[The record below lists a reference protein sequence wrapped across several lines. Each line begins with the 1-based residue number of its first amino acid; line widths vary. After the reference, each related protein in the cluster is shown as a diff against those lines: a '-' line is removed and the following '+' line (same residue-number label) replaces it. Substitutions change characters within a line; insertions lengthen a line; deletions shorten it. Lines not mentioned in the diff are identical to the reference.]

1 MRLTDISVTWRLAF
15 ALAIPLLALAG
26 LAYVEINTTYQAFQ
40 HARQLGVVSLD
51 LGVLGDIVHTL
62 QAERSESVG
71 FVASGGREHDSELTV
86 ARKAVDS
93 DLGHMSK
100 VLSDIKAE
108 GDPTL
113 TRHEQ
118 EIEKILAEL
127 PQMRSRIDA
136 IGTTQTEIFTYYT
149 VFVRQLMSISQEFS
163 LEAGSKGVIGKMM
176 AYNLLMSA
184 KEVAGQE
191 RNLGHSFIAE
201 GKFDETHYLDF
212 IGMFGSQKSLIE
224 QYLELLPEGDR
235 AHYDQSLHTPDADA
249 VERIRAA
256 MMKAGIDADLTGFS
270 DQEWLDRSARR
281 IERLKELE
289 NETLA
294 VILADSQKI
303 ADSEYHHLLKV
314 GGITVAVLTF
324 ACFFAV
330 SLSLTVVR
338 PLRRLT
344 GTMHRLA
351 SGEVEVDLIRSESKD
366 EIGQMGASV
375 SRYIALAKERILK
388 EMAEQEA
395 AERIK
400 RQAEQ
405 AAEQERAERAA
416 EIAFAVGQLAK
427 GLDALSVGE
436 IGYRIE
442 TRFADTL
449 DALRTNFNGSMERLC
464 GVMASIRESTGHLH
478 GGSHEL
484 QIATDDLARRTERQA
499 AALEEAAASINE
511 ITAALGSAAKRAD
524 EAGTLVREATHT
536 TQHSGSVVG
545 ETVTAMH
552 HIEQSSGQIG
562 QIIGV
567 IDEIAFQ
574 TNLLA
579 LNAGVEAAR
588 AGESGRGFAV
598 VAQEVRELA
607 QRCANAAR
615 EIKALI
621 SQSSTQVNS
630 GVGLVNNAG
639 DALKQIIVRIG
650 EINQIVGTIA
660 SAAADQSGGLR
671 EVNTSIASMD
681 QITQRNAAMV
691 EETSAQTATLGE
703 EAERLLAALQGF
715 RISDGQRQG
724 HGQRQPSSARRMAG

>member
-607 QRCANAAR
+607 QRSANAAR

-621 SQSSTQVNS
+621 SRSAQEVAT
-630 GVGLVNNAG
+630 GVRLVHET
-639 DALKQIIVRIG
+639 G
-650 EINQIVGTIA
+650 ETLRGIEDFVQKINDRV
-660 SAAADQSGGLR
+660 
-671 EVNTSIASMD
+671 TSIVSSAHQQKSALEEISSAVSQMD
-681 QITQRNAAMV
+681 QVTQQNAAMV
-691 EETSAQTATLGE
+691 EQASAATSSVAAEADRLNAQIAMFRLSHEGRNLTASR
-703 EAERLLAALQGF
+703 EAA
-715 RISDGQRQG
+715 
-724 HGQRQPSSARRMAG
+724 